1 MALGDPQDE
10 KKNIGG
16 GLGLFLLAVLV
27 AVMYMQS
34 FFEAKLA
41 KVSFSYQVEHLVNL
55 DLIKQE
61 DSKKTATASNLVHF
75 SGKFQENL
83 SDSARH
89 RFRFL
94 ELTHQL
100 HEVDA
105 QQKELLSERDHL
117 KNQALDAIALYS
129 AIWDIDTPPTGLV
142 VFSSSDQ
149 SEKDSLVFNKES
161 LKTAPVA
168 SLAQMRQKWL
178 SHPQV
183 NAYVSELI
191 DWFGWISSPRLGIA
205 DDTMKQTLRSCLRDL
220 EALGDAKDR
229 AKVEPVVESVLLKA
243 ENILQA
249 LDNSAND
256 WRFTQLRSIREL
268 KDVTRRLAVVSERYE
283 QLAQQ
288 QVKEKAFTSGT
299 IWFYNNKELSSSAL
313 EKQDPEE
320 FAHWFERAKT
330 EWDRFGF
337 NKNQPFKASD
347 QPNYIVLERTFRSE
361 EAPPNYFGLLFS
373 LLPVILVAFLIYFMF
388 ARQVKGVGGGAM
400 TFGKSPAKL
409 LQKGSHKITFKD
421 VAGIDEAKEELQEI
435 VDFLKDPARFTQL
448 GAEIPKGV
456 LCVGPPGTGKT
467 LIAKA
472 VAGEA
477 DRPFFSISGSDFV
490 EMFVGVGASRIRDMF
505 KDAKK
510 HAPCIIFMDEIDAV
524 GRHRGVGVG
533 GGHDEREQT
542 LNQLLVEMDGF
553 EANEGIILMAATN
566 RPDVLDKAL
575 LRPGRFDRRVTIDL
589 PDMKGR
595 FEILKLHAKKIKMAE
610 DVDLMQ
616 FARGTPGSSGAD
628 LKNVLNEAAL
638 RAVRLGHEVVTQED
652 ISYANDKVRFGKE
665 RRSLEM
671 TKEEISRTAYH
682 EAGHAII
689 AIASKHCDPVEKVTV
704 IPRGMALGA
713 TYTLPRGN
721 RVGYWKQELME
732 IMSMIMGGRA
742 AEEVFI
748 GDISSGAQSD
758 INRVTNMARS
768 MVCEWGM
775 SDRLGQVAYEERSS
789 ANMYLG
795 GGQSQAKA
803 YSDET
808 AKTIDEEVKSLV
820 QMAHQRATELMHQYK
835 EQVELM
841 AQMLIEFETLDAQDV
856 RDIMDLKFDRSKKE
870 KKIREDLGSSKTEEN
885 QDVKEASSS
894 DIADSQAHP
903 S

>member
-1 MALGDPQDE
+1 MALGDPQEE

-34 FFEAKLA
+34 FFDAKLA
-41 KVSFSYQVEHLVNL
+41 KVSFSYQLEHLVNL
-55 DLIKQE
+55 DLVKAE
-61 DSKKTATASNLVHF
+61 ESKKTATASNLVNF
-75 SGKFQENL
+75 SGKFQESL
-83 SDSARH
+83 SDTARH
-89 RFRFL
+89 RFHYL
-94 ELTHQL
+94 ELTKQL
-100 HEVDA
+100 QDLEKQRHD
-105 QQKELLSERDHL
+105 LTTERDTL
-117 KNQALDAIALYS
+117 KAQALEAIHLYAQLWQFEVPAS
-129 AIWDIDTPPTGLV
+129 GLV
-142 VFSSSDQ
+142 IYAAPGEKVSDSSVIF
-149 SEKDSLVFNKES
+149 EKKSVAQPLSSWQQMKER
-161 LKTAPVA
+161 A
-168 SLAQMRQKWL
+168 SK
-178 SHPQV
+178 HPIS
-183 NAYVSELI
+183 ASYVSELI
-191 DWFGWISSPRLGIA
+191 DWFGWLGSPKLGIA
-205 DDTMKQTLRSCLRDL
+205 DDQMKQSLRAATREL
-220 EALGDAKDR
+220 EQLGDSQDVSRVSR
-229 AKVEPVVESVLLKA
+229 AVENALSTSFQVLS
-243 ENILQA
+243 A
-249 LDNSAND
+249 LDNSDAD
-256 WRFTQLRSIREL
+256 WRFSQLRSIREL
-268 KDVTRRLAVVSERYE
+268 KEVTKRLALTQDRYE
-283 QLAQQ
+283 QIAAQQ
-288 QVKEKAFTSGT
+288 AREKHLVLSTV
-299 IWFYNNKELSSSAL
+299 WFVNNKELSSAGL

-320 FAHWFERAKT
+320 FARWFERAKT
-330 EWDRFGF
+330 EWERFEF
-337 NKNQPFKASD
+337 NKGLSFKAAD
-347 QPNYIVLERTFRSE
+347 QPSYLVLERTFRSE

-435 VDFLKDPARFTQL
+435 VDFLKDPAKFTKL

-510 HAPCIIFMDEIDAV
+510 QAPCIIFMDEIDAV
-524 GRHRGVGVG
+524 GRHRGVGIG

-589 PDMKGR
+589 PDIKGR

-610 DVDLMQ
+610 DVELMQ
-616 FARGTPGSSGAD
+616 IARGTPGSSGAD
-628 LKNVLNEAAL
+628 LKNILNEAAL
-638 RAVRLGHEVVTQED
+638 RAVRLGHEFVSQED
-652 ISYANDKVRFGKE
+652 VSYANDKVRFGKE

-671 TKEEISRTAYH
+671 TKEEIQRTAYH

-689 AIASKHCDPVEKVTV
+689 AHVSKHCDPVEKVTV

-721 RVGYWKQELME
+721 RVGYWKQELHE
-732 IMSMIMGGRA
+732 IMSMVMGGRA

-758 INRVTNMARS
+758 INRMTHMARS

-775 SDRLGQVAYEERSS
+775 SDRLGQIAYEERSEG
-789 ANMYLG
+789 NMYLG
-795 GGQSQAKA
+795 GGQSVAKP
-803 YSDET
+803 YSDQT
-808 AKTIDEEVKSLV
+808 AQLIDDEVKKLI
-820 QMAHQRATELMHQYK
+820 QEAHQRATELMHQYK

-841 AQMLIEFETLDAQDV
+841 AQMLIRFETLDAEDV
-856 RDIMDLKFDRSKKE
+856 AAIMELKFDPETKE
-870 KKIREDLGSSKTEEN
+870 KKIRDDLGASKSVEEATSDSATTE
-885 QDVKEASSS
+885 
-894 DIADSQAHP
+894 AHP

>member
-1 MALGDPQDE
+1 MALGDPQDD

-16 GLGLFLLAVLV
+16 GLGLFLLAVLI

-34 FFEAKLA
+34 FFDAKLA
-41 KVSFSYQVEHLVNL
+41 KVSFSYQIEHLVNL
-55 DLIKQE
+55 DLLKQE
-61 DSKKTATASNLVHF
+61 ENKKTATAPNLVNF

-83 SDSARH
+83 SDASRH
-89 RFRFL
+89 RYRFL
-94 ELTHQL
+94 ELTQQL
-100 HEVDA
+100 HEIQA
-105 QQKELLSERDHL
+105 QQIDLTHERDKL
-117 KNQALDAIALYS
+117 SQQAGEAIDLYAQLANLEVPRSGLVIALSPGESFVGADSFVYKK
-129 AIWDIDTPPTGLV
+129 
-142 VFSSSDQ
+142 
-149 SEKDSLVFNKES
+149 SENPSVIVSLNEMKNRWR
-161 LKTAPVA
+161 
-168 SLAQMRQKWL
+168 AQQAK
-178 SHPQV
+178 PD
-183 NAYVSELI
+183 AYVNDFI
-191 DWFGWISSPRLGIA
+191 NWMGWLCSTRLGIA
-205 DDTMKQTLRSCLRDL
+205 DDGMKQTLRQTLRQLEQLSQNKDASKVAPVIEAAFNQCSTILADLAKAQGDWRFSQLRSLRDL
-220 EALGDAKDR
+220 KEVSK
-229 AKVEPVVESVLLKA
+229 K
-243 ENILQA
+243 
-249 LDNSAND
+249 
-256 WRFTQLRSIREL
+256 
-268 KDVTRRLAVVSERYE
+268 LAVVNERYE
-283 QLAQQ
+283 QLVQQ
-288 QVKEKAFTSGT
+288 QAKEKSVVPSVV
-299 IWFYNNKELSSSAL
+299 WFYNNKELSSSAL
-313 EKQDPEE
+313 EKQDVEE
-320 FAHWFERAKT
+320 YAQWFERAKS
-330 EWDRFGF
+330 EWDRFLT
-337 NKNQPFKASD
+337 NKGQFFKATD
-347 QPNYIVLERTFRSE
+347 QPNYLVLEKTFPSE

-373 LLPVILVAFLIYFMF
+373 LLPVVLVAALIYFMF
-388 ARQVKGVGGGAM
+388 ARQVKGVGAGAM

-435 VDFLKDPARFTQL
+435 VDFLKDPAKFTQL

-524 GRHRGVGVG
+524 GRHRGVGMG

-542 LNQLLVEMDGF
+542 LNQLLVELDGF

-589 PDMKGR
+589 PDIKGR

-638 RAVRLGHEVVTQED
+638 RAVRLNHSVVTQED
-652 ISYANDKVRFGKE
+652 IAYANDKVRFGKE
-665 RRSLEM
+665 RRSLEL

-682 EAGHAII
+682 EAGHAIVSL
-689 AIASKHCDPVEKVTV
+689 ASKHCDPVEKVTV

-721 RVGYWKQELME
+721 RVGYWKQELVE
-732 IMSMIMGGRA
+732 IMAMIMGGRA

-758 INRVTNMARS
+758 INRVTHLARS

-775 SDRLGQVAYEERSS
+775 SERLGQVAFEERSDS
-789 ANMYLG
+789 YLG
-795 GGQSQAKA
+795 GGQSVVKP
-803 YSDET
+803 YSDQT
-808 AKTIDEEVKSLV
+808 AQVIDDEVKKLI
-820 QMAHQRATELMHQYK
+820 QEAHQRATELMHQHK

-841 AQMLIEFETLDAQDV
+841 AKMLIEFETLDAQDV
-856 RDIMDLKFDRSKKE
+856 QDIMALTFNREKKE
-870 KKIREDLGSSKTEEN
+870 KKIRDDTNGKKEEAPLTD
-885 QDVKEASSS
+885 QAISE
-894 DIADSQAHP
+894 AHP

>member
-1 MALGDPQDE
+1 MALGDPQEE

-41 KVSFSYQVEHLVNL
+41 KISFSYQVEHLVNL
-55 DLIKQE
+55 DLIKPE
-61 DSKKTATASNLVHF
+61 ESKKTATASNLVNF

-83 SDSARH
+83 SDTARH
-89 RFRFL
+89 RFHYL
-94 ELTHQL
+94 ELTKQL
-100 HEVDA
+100 QDLKK
-105 QQKELLSERDHL
+105 QQSEMRAERDFL
-117 KNQALDAIALYS
+117 KTQALEAIQLYS
-129 AIWDIDTPPTGLV
+129 QVWQLEIPASGLMIYV
-142 VFSSSDQ
+142 APGSRLNEGSA
-149 SEKDSLVFNKES
+149 LVFEPKAVAS
-161 LKTAPVA
+161 PVA
-168 SLAQMRQKWL
+168 SLQQMQEKW
-178 SHPQV
+178 HKRKVAV

-191 DWFGWISSPRLGIA
+191 DWTGWVASPELGIA
-205 DDTMKQTLRSCLRDL
+205 DDQMKQALRLCLRDL
-220 EALGDAKDR
+220 EALGDSQEI
-229 AKVEPVVESVLLKA
+229 AKVAPVVENVFSRCQAVLS
-243 ENILQA
+243 A
-249 LDNSAND
+249 LDNSEGD
-256 WRFTQLRSIREL
+256 WRFGQLRSIREL
-268 KDVTRRLAVVSERYE
+268 KEIVKKLAVNEERIE
-283 QLAQQ
+283 QTASQQ
-288 QVKEKAFTSGT
+288 AKERPFVATT
-299 IWFYNNKELSSSAL
+299 VWFVNNKELSSSAL
-313 EKQDPEE
+313 EKQEPEE
-320 FAHWFERAKT
+320 FARWFERAKT
-330 EWDRFGF
+330 EWERFEF
-337 NKNQPFKASD
+337 NKTHLFKASD
-347 QPNYIVLERTFRSE
+347 QPNYLVLERTFRSE

-373 LLPVILVAFLIYFMF
+373 LMPVILVAFLIYFMF
-388 ARQVKGVGGGAM
+388 ARQVKGVGGSAM

-409 LQKGSHKITFKD
+409 LQKGNHKITFKD
-421 VAGIDEAKEELQEI
+421 VAGIDEAREELQEI
-435 VDFLKDPARFTQL
+435 VDFLKDPARFTRL

-524 GRHRGVGVG
+524 GRHRGVGIG

-589 PDMKGR
+589 PDIKGR

-616 FARGTPGSSGAD
+616 IARGTPGSSGAD
-628 LKNVLNEAAL
+628 LKNILNEAAL
-638 RAVRLGHEVVTQED
+638 RAVRMGHEFVTQED
-652 ISYANDKVRFGKE
+652 VSHANDKVRFGKE

-682 EAGHAII
+682 EAGHAIV
-689 AIASKHCDPVEKVTV
+689 ALASKHCDPVEKVTV

-721 RVGYWKQELME
+721 RVGYWKQELCE
-732 IMSMIMGGRA
+732 IMAMIMGGRA
-742 AEEVFI
+742 AEEIFI

-758 INRVTNMARS
+758 INRVTHMARS

-775 SDRLGQVAYEERSS
+775 SERLGQIAYEERSE

-795 GGQSQAKA
+795 GGQSVAKP
-803 YSDET
+803 YSDQT
-808 AKTIDEEVKSLV
+808 AQVIDDEVKKLIKE
-820 QMAHQRATELMHQYK
+820 AHQRATDLMHQYK
-835 EQVELM
+835 DQVELM
-841 AQMLIEFETLDAQDV
+841 AQMLIRFETLDAEDV
-856 RDIMDLKFDRSKKE
+856 QAIMEHRFDPETKE
-870 KKIREDLGSSKTEEN
+870 KKIRADLGSEKKAEE
-885 QDVKEASSS
+885 SS
-894 DIADSQAHP
+894 DRETVEAHP